1 MSLYYDVRVCDCAIG
16 PNNSV
21 YAKGQGSKR
30 RYKVDI
36 YLEGRDLP
44 YVYAATY
51 HLHPTFEERQW
62 TVRRRPSN
70 PECRLTIWTWGVFTV
85 HVEIEL
91 KSAEL
96 IRMRHR
102 LSYDELF
109 QYVRRDEM
117 HTQLADGSVRYRYEP
132 PKISAAGSNA
142 RS

>member
-1 MSLYYDVRVCDCAIG
+1 MSLYYDVRVCDSAIG

-21 YAKGQGSKR
+21 YAKGHGVSR

-44 YVYAATY
+44 YVYATTY
-51 HLHPTFEERQW
+51 DLHPTFEERQW

-70 PECRLTIWTWGVFTV
+70 PDCRLTIWTWGVFTV

-91 KSAEL
+91 KSGEI

-102 LSYDELF
+102 LSYDESF

-117 HTQLADGSVRYRYEP
+117 HAQLADGSLRYTYEP
-132 PKISAAGSNA
+132 PAFSVTGSNA
-142 RS
+142 GS